1 MPRHWPRCKVE
12 ALVFSLRNK
21 PEQNM
26 SRHLVTHC
34 RRRQAE
40 ALVETLPIRLA
51 EVFDTVNHI
60 V

>member
-1 MPRHWPRCKVE
+1 MPRHWKKCKAE

-21 PEQNM
+21 TEQNM
-26 SRHLVTHC
+26 SRHLVTHW
-34 RRRQAE
+34 RRGEAE